1 MIEALFQAL
10 AVVTGMT
17 LAASLVALG
26 RGNRAIRFLAD
37 VARPDVRADASVS
50 VIVAARN
57 EADTIEPALRSL
69 LAQDHPAL
77 EVIVVNDRSEDA
89 TGAVLARLQRDYP
102 ALKVIAIA
110 ELPPGWLGK
119 NHAHWVGAQA
129 ARGDFLLFTDADIV
143 MHPSAIRRAVAVAA
157 AERLDHLAVGPEVHM
172 PGALLTAFL
181 GTFTMCFS
189 MFARPWRARDPRS
202 EAFVGIGAFN
212 LVRRDAYERAGA
224 HAAIRMRPD
233 DDMKLG
239 KIIKRAGGRQE
250 LAAGKHLLSVV
261 WYRSLGELIRGLE
274 KNAFAG
280 MDYRLTLALAGPL
293 GLFLLFVW
301 PYVALA
307 FTTGW
312 LWQLNLLNATLGLA
326 LYADNS
332 LRHGVKWRHVPLF
345 PVTVALLIFIIWNA
359 TLRTLIGRG
368 ITWRGTHYP
377 LAELKANRV

>member
-1 MIEALFQAL
+1 MEALIQLL
-10 AVVTGMT
+10 AIVTGGA
-17 LAASLVALG
+17 LAASLMALG
-26 RGNRAIRFLAD
+26 RGNRAIRLLAD
-37 VARPDVRADASVS
+37 AVGPETRADAFVS

-57 EADTIEPALRSL
+57 EANTIELALRSL
-69 LAQDHPAL
+69 LAQDHPTL
-77 EVIVVNDRSEDA
+77 EIIVVNDRSEDA
-89 TGAVLARLQRDYP
+89 TGDVLARLQRECP
-102 ALKVIAIA
+102 SLKVITVTA
-110 ELPPGWLGK
+110 LPPGWLGK
-119 NHAHWVGAQA
+119 NHAHWAGAKA
-129 ARGDFLLFTDADIV
+129 AQGDFLLFTDADIV
-143 MHPSAIRRAVAVAA
+143 MHPSAIRQAVAFAA
-157 AERLDHLAVGPEVHM
+157 AERLDHLAMGPEVRM

-189 MFARPWRARDPRS
+189 MFARPWRAPDPRS
-202 EAFVGIGAFN
+202 AAFIGIGAFN
-212 LVRRDAYERAGA
+212 LVRRSVYERAGT
-224 HAAIRMRPD
+224 HVVIRMRPD

-250 LAAGKHLLSVV
+250 LVAGKDLLSVV
-261 WYRSLGELIRGLE
+261 WYRSLGELVRGLE

-280 MDYRLTLALAGPL
+280 LDYSLALALAGPL
-293 GLFLLFVW
+293 TLFFLFLW
-301 PYVALA
+301 PYVALT

-345 PVTVALLIFIIWNA
+345 PVTVALLILITWNA